1 MTNLLPFLGRE
12 FRPVDLADHELLE
25 GFFRRFPQP
34 LSGYTFAAQFAWRV
48 PFAHAWAVLDP
59 DTLLVTT
66 IHPNDPRPGPN
77 LLQPV
82 GIFSPESQARLLA
95 EIGRMAEPLRIVCV
109 SRAFIDRHPGFVR
122 HFTVAEDRAF
132 ANYVYRSEDL
142 AELAGR
148 RYAKKRNLIA
158 QTRELYTW
166 QVERLTAATV
176 PDCLDA
182 CRAISEPVNA
192 NANRL
197 LRFELDAL
205 KETLA
210 HFGALRQDGLLLRV
224 DGAVAGVAVFEPI
237 APDTA
242 AVHFEKADRRHKGIY
257 QVLNMECARLIRD
270 LGFPRINR
278 EEDLDEP
285 GLRQAK
291 LSYHPS
297 EIMPAYTLTFTGGT
311 SAP

>member
-1 MTNLLPFLGRE
+1 MTDPFLFLGRE
-12 FRPVDLADHELLE
+12 FRRVDLADQALLE
-25 GFFRRFPQP
+25 GFYRRFPQP
-34 LSGYTFAAQFAWRV
+34 LSGFTFAAQFAWRI
-48 PFAHAWAVLDP
+48 PFAHAWALLDP
-59 DTLLVTT
+59 DTLLITT
-66 IHPNDPRPGPN
+66 SHPNDPPQGLN

-82 GIFSPESQARLLA
+82 GLFPPESQARLLA
-95 EIGRMAEPLRIVCV
+95 EIGRLAEPLRIVCV
-109 SRAFIDRHPGFVR
+109 SRAFIDRHPEFVR

-182 CRAISEPVNA
+182 CREVSEPVNA
-192 NANRL
+192 NVNRL

-210 HFGALRQDGLLLRV
+210 HFGVLRQDGILLRV
-224 DGAVAGVAVFEPI
+224 GGTVAGMAVFEPI

-270 LGFPRINR
+270 LGFLRINR
-278 EEDLDEP
+278 EEDLGEP

-297 EIMPAYTLTFTGGT
+297 EIVPAYTLAFTGGP

>member
-1 MTNLLPFLGRE
+1 MTESLPFLGRE
-12 FRPVDLADHELLE
+12 FRPVNLADQDMLE

-34 LSGYTFAAQFAWRV
+34 LSGFTFATLYAWRTS
-48 PFAHAWAVLDP
+48 FAHAWTVLDA

-66 IHPNDPRPGPN
+66 NHPGDPRLGPN

-82 GIFSPESQARLLA
+82 GSFPPAAQAWLLA
-95 EIGRMAEPLRIVCV
+95 EARRLDAPLQIFCASRSFLDGHAE
-109 SRAFIDRHPGFVR
+109 FVR
-122 HFTVAEDRAF
+122 HFSVAEDRAF
-132 ANYVYRSEDL
+132 ANYIYRSEDL

-148 RYAKKRNLIA
+148 RYARKRNLIA
-158 QTRELYTW
+158 QTRELYGW
-166 QVERLTAATV
+166 QTERLTAATV
-176 PDCLDA
+176 PDCVDA
-182 CRAISEPVNA
+182 CRALGENGHDAPNG
-192 NANRL
+192 L
-197 LRFELDAL
+197 LRHELDAL

-210 HFGALRQDGLLLRV
+210 HFGALRQDGILLRV

-278 EEDLDEP
+278 EEDLGEP

-297 EIMPAYTLTFTGGT
+297 EIVPAYTLTFTGGT